1 MGECALCQLAHHL
14 HTRPRLL
21 WPRCRYSDGFLL
33 CELLCAPPVLAQAA
47 NGSKSIFVT
56 PGLEEGDTDSEDE
69 EPASARGSGASADL
83 RAGAQAAGAALGKKE
98 GPGSG
103 RLSLFQAKAAA
114 SERLG
119 AAQPGAAS
127 GEDFVIGT
135 QAPIPAHQ
143 QAALGEAASPPF
155 DAGQASSATLLLPNR
170 SFFHSSLR
178 RRTTSTPEEE
188 V

>member
-170 SFFHSSLR
+170 SFLHSSLR